1 MILIDPPSVP
11 ARGRLWSHLVSDTS
25 LTELHAFADR
35 VGIPRLA
42 FDRDHYDIP
51 ADRYAVLV
59 EAGAVPVSAKELVAR
74 LAGSGLRRR
83 KHDALGARPPG
94 GSRTRPRRLVPG
106 DRVRVVAPAGPV
118 GAGRLAAGIAVLE
131 GWGLVVEVADGVA
144 TGGPLPHLAA
154 DDAVRARDL
163 VEAWCDPG
171 VAAVWA
177 VRGGFGSQRV
187 LDLLDLAAMEAAGP
201 CLLVGFSDVTALHAA
216 LGDRLGVATLHAPG
230 VAGLGELDAGAL
242 DRVHASILGAAPS
255 VLRGRWLVSADG
267 ALSGPLVGGNLALL
281 ASAQG
286 TPDAG
291 SALAA
296 VALLEDVAEPPY
308 RVDRMVTQ
316 LLRSGWF
323 DGVRAV
329 VCGDFTRCGD
339 PAEVEAVLRAR
350 LGGVAP
356 VLVGLPVG
364 HGPVNE
370 PVLLGARARL
380 TPDGTLHV
388 AGLR

>member
-1 MILIDPPSVP
+1 
-11 ARGRLWSHLVSDTS
+11 
-25 LTELHAFADR
+25 
-35 VGIPRLA
+35 
-42 FDRDHYDIP
+42 
-51 ADRYAVLV
+51 
-59 EAGAVPVSAKELVAR
+59 
-74 LAGSGLRRR
+74 
-83 KHDALGARPPG
+83 
-94 GSRTRPRRLVPG
+94 
-106 DRVRVVAPAGPV
+106 
-118 GAGRLAAGIAVLE
+118 
-131 GWGLVVEVADGVA
+131 
-144 TGGPLPHLAA
+144 
-154 DDAVRARDL
+154 
-163 VEAWCDPG
+163 
-171 VAAVWA
+171 
-177 VRGGFGSQRV
+177 
-187 LDLLDLAAMEAAGP
+187 LLDLAAMEAAGP
-201 CLLVGFSDVTALHAA
+201 CLLVGFSDVTALHTVF
-216 LGDRLGVATLHAPG
+216 GDRLGVATLHAPG
-230 VAGLGELDAGAL
+230 VAGLGELD
-242 DRVHASILGAAPS
+242 DPSRERVRECVVGAAPS
-255 VLRGRWLVSADG
+255 VLRGRWLVSAE
-267 ALSGPLVGGNLALL
+267 AEVSGPLVGGNLALL
-281 ASAQG
+281 ASAAG

-291 SALAA
+291 RALAA

-370 PVLLGARARL
+370 PILLGARARL